1 MLRPWTS
8 SLLTCNCSG
17 VKSNNPAACTSPLIL
32 SLGFKKLHALAVLW
46 VWVWCLGPGILAR
59 LGRCQSGM
67 AWHFVY
73 LLVTEQHSTPAGSTC
88 NPFSSNHLKVTYADL
103 ALALLVNG
111 LVGAGFGD
119 SVDKFPKIRA
129 LQQAVE
135 NLPNIKAWIEKRPKT
150 EFQVELSL
158 NSVVFCISRY

>member
-1 MLRPWTS
+1 
-8 SLLTCNCSG
+8 
-17 VKSNNPAACTSPLIL
+17 
-32 SLGFKKLHALAVLW
+32 
-46 VWVWCLGPGILAR
+46 
-59 LGRCQSGM
+59 M

-73 LLVTEQHSTPAGSTC
+73 LLVTEKHSTPAGSTC

-150 EFQVELSL
+150 EF
-158 NSVVFCISRY
+158 